1 MGIEQAAAQLQKE
14 HINLSQEIDSLK
26 KEIRDN
32 EAILRDLNNKFNEAN
47 KILDKLE
54 DENNELKENAQDF
67 HDKSISHIN
76 ESKNQER

>member
-47 KILDKLE
+47 KILDKL
-54 DENNELKENAQDF
+54 
-67 HDKSISHIN
+67 
-76 ESKNQER
+76 